1 MWKSVNKS
9 VGGLPRRGDQSM
21 TGPDRL
27 LRLHTVAVGALR
39 HKTPQDFV
47 DFGDFEMIVDFE
59 IRDGPDGSD

>member
-1 MWKSVNKS
+1 
-9 VGGLPRRGDQSM
+9 M

-59 IRDGPDGSD
+59 IRDGPGGPD